1 MGGRPR
7 KPTAVK
13 KLQGTLQKCRTNP
26 AEPIP
31 PNDLK
36 AMAPPEYL
44 TDSAKE
50 IWIFALSQAPEGML
64 STLDF
69 GLLSEWA
76 VVYDQF
82 LTISAG
88 IKRDGTLQ
96 ETADGELIASPLLAK
111 LNATISLLRGLQ
123 SDLGFTPASRSKVV
137 SFGKRPEAG
146 GSGNKFADLK

>member
-26 AEPIP
+26 AEPMP

-36 AMAPPEYL
+36 AMSPPDYL
-44 TDSAKE
+44 TDSARG
-50 IWIFALSQAPEGML
+50 IWVFALSQAPEGML

-69 GLLSEWA
+69 GIFSEW
-76 VVYDQF
+76 VVAYDQF

-88 IKRDGTLQ
+88 IKRDGVLQ
-96 ETADGELIASPLLAK
+96 QTVDGELIASPLLAK

-137 SFGKRPEAG
+137 SFGKQANSGDKGNRFAG
-146 GSGNKFADLK
+146 LK

>member
-26 AEPIP
+26 SEPVP

-36 AMAPPEYL
+36 AMAPPDYL
-44 TDSAKE
+44 TDSAKG
-50 IWIFALSQAPEGML
+50 IWVFALSQAPEGML

-69 GLLSEWA
+69 GVFSQWV

-82 LTISAG
+82 LTITAG

-96 ETADGELIASPLLAK
+96 ETADGELIPSPLLAK
-111 LNATISLLRGLQ
+111 LQSTVNLLRGLQ
-123 SDLGFTPASRSKVV
+123 SDLGFTPASRSRVV
-137 SFGKRPEAG
+137 SFTAKTGDKKSNA
-146 GSGNKFADLK
+146 FTDL

>member
-26 AEPIP
+26 AEPVP
-31 PNDLK
+31 QNDLK
-36 AMAPPEYL
+36 AMSPPDYL
-44 TDSAKE
+44 TETARE
-50 IWIFALSQAPEGML
+50 IWTFALSQAPERML

-69 GLLSEWA
+69 GVFSEWV

-96 ETADGELIASPLLAK
+96 ETADGELIPSPLISK
-111 LNATISLLRGLQ
+111 LQSTINLLRGLQ

-137 SFGKRPEAG
+137 SFGKASAG
-146 GSGNKFADLK
+146 AAAQNKFADL

>member
-1 MGGRPR
+1 M
-7 KPTAVK
+7 
-13 KLQGTLQKCRTNP
+13 
-26 AEPIP
+26 P

-36 AMAPPEYL
+36 AMSPPEYL

-123 SDLGFTPASRSKVV
+123 SDLGCKVV
-137 SFGKRPEAG
+137 SFGKRAESG

>member
-13 KLQGTLQKCRTNP
+13 KLQGTLQKCRTNS
-26 AEPIP
+26 AEPVP

-36 AMAPPEYL
+36 AMAPPDYL
-44 TDSAKE
+44 TDSAKG
-50 IWIFALSQAPEGML
+50 IWVFALSQAPEGML

-69 GLLSEWA
+69 GVFSQWV

-82 LTISAG
+82 LTITAG

-96 ETADGELIASPLLAK
+96 ETADGELIPSPLLAK
-111 LNATISLLRGLQ
+111 LQSTVNLLRGLQ
-123 SDLGFTPASRSKVV
+123 SDLGFTPASRSRVV
-137 SFGKRPEAG
+137 SFTAKTGDKKA
-146 GSGNKFADLK
+146 NAFTDL

>member
-26 AEPIP
+26 AEPTP
-31 PNDLK
+31 QNDLK
-36 AMAPPEYL
+36 AMTPPEYL

-50 IWIFALSQAPEGML
+50 IWAFALSQAPEGML

-69 GLLSEWA
+69 GIFSEWA

-82 LTISAG
+82 LTISES
-88 IKRDGTLQ
+88 IKKGGTLRR
-96 ETADGELIASPLLAK
+96 ETNGELVPSPLLSK
-111 LNATISLLRGLQ
+111 LHSTITLLRGLQ
-123 SDLGFTPASRSKVV
+123 SDLGFTPSSRSRVV
-137 SFGKRPEAG
+137 SFGKE
-146 GSGNKFADLK
+146 SEKTGNKFADL